1 VAGLLGTTTL
11 LVAIPDA
18 RIAWAAGVLC
28 AMIGMVELRRRRIP
42 NRADW
47 GDGVAAKEKKSYS
60 IKYSWTW
67 TWRWTKLG

>member
-1 VAGLLGTTTL
+1 M
-11 LVAIPDA
+11 AIPDA

-60 IKYSWTW
+60 IKYS
-67 TWRWTKLG
+67 